1 MKDFIKK
8 AMELAAH
15 TEEKANELIYELYKK
30 GKVGSKEA
38 KKMTDDW
45 TKRIKKSASALQK
58 KIDGQIHQAI
68 RKLNIPTRK
77 EIEDIKKRLNTLEK
91 TKKSSVKRKP
101 RAKKVKANI

>member
-8 AMELAAH
+8 ATEFAAK

-30 GKVGSKEA
+30 GKIGSKEA

-45 TKRIKKSASALQK
+45 TKRIKESASALQK

-68 RKLNIPTRK
+68 HKLNIPTRK
-77 EIEDIKKRLNTLEK
+77 EIEDIKKRINALEK
-91 TKKSSVKRKP
+91 TKKSSIKPRKSKT
-101 RAKKVKANI
+101 RAKK

>member
-30 GKVGSKEA
+30 GKIGSKEA
-38 KKMTDDW
+38 KKITDDW
-45 TKRIKKSASALQK
+45 KKRIKKM
-58 KIDGQIHQAI
+58 DGQIHQAI

-77 EIEDIKKRLNTLEK
+77 EIEDIKKRLNALEK
-91 TKKSSVKRKP
+91 TKKSSVKPRKSKT
-101 RAKKVKANI
+101 RAKK

>member
-1 MKDFIKK
+1 MKDFMKK

-30 GKVGSKEA
+30 GKIGSKEA

-45 TKRIKKSASALQK
+45 KKRIKQSTSTLQK
-58 KIDGQIHQAI
+58 KVDGQIHRAI

-77 EIEDIKKRLNTLEK
+77 EIEDIKKRLNALEK
-91 TKKSSVKRKP
+91 TKKLSIKPRKSKT
-101 RAKKVKANI
+101 RAKK

>member
-1 MKDFIKK
+1 MKDFMKK
-8 AMELAAH
+8 ASEFASK

-30 GKVGSKEA
+30 GKIGSKEA

-45 TKRIKKSASALQK
+45 KKRIK

-77 EIEDIKKRLNTLEK
+77 EIEDIKKRPNALEK
-91 TKKSSVKRKP
+91 AKKSSVKPRKSKV
-101 RAKKVKANI
+101 RAKK